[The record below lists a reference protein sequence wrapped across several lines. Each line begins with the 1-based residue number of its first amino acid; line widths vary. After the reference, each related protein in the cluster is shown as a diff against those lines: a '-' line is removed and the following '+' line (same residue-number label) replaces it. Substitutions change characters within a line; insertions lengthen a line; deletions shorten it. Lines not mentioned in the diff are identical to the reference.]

1 MNKIEEGVKSIHEAI
16 VQYVLEF
23 LKTGVFRNKT
33 PNAYMVAYSAVHRLA
48 DDENDSSKRLY
59 DYYIQTIEDY
69 MTDAYNNLKTE
80 EGERLIDAYLKE
92 NEQCKILIHWMRK
105 VFTYLDKF
113 YTKNQNLGSLCTNAM
128 KIYFNKL
135 FKPLKDQLSDA
146 LNKMIEDDR
155 DCNVVAR
162 YKIKNL
168 LRIFEEVDM
177 KNPDLNKVEDN
188 LFWTG
193 EPTNFVLNEW
203 FEKKFYER
211 TEKYASQKADREIA
225 SMSAPEYINSAL
237 KFLDEEEH
245 RKNEYINKSFH
256 DKIDKINFKHL
267 IELNAKTLAK
277 METGIRFMFINK
289 KDLEL
294 KEAFRLISKNLESLK
309 AITEEMDPFIRERGD
324 ELYNNKDLSKDP
336 VKFIPEL
343 IKLKKE
349 MDTLVEFA
357 FENHI
362 LFQDTKNKAFS
373 YFMNKEHYS
382 KQLSNFCDY
391 EMKVGMKGANESQ
404 IEEKLCNII
413 NLFKCLNNKL
423 IFQIEYAKK
432 LSDRLIQAKSIS
444 LIAEK
449 SLISKLKAEAGV
461 TYVNKMTSM
470 MQDLETSKSVMDQY
484 KSQTHRGSPNGI
496 PFNVQVLQHGAWEID
511 KSKFEKFETPLFLQ
525 KCTDDFNTFYISKH
539 KTHKLTWAQGLGNI
553 EIQFLYLKKNYQSV
567 STLVQYCSLIILE
580 KYEKLAISKIAELLG
595 LNQNLVLNEIN
606 ALLYH
611 PSFNPKKS
619 KACGLISAAD
629 AVDGQDLKPEN
640 EITVNKD
647 FMANSLK
654 INTIPVVF
662 RVSQISYNFFY

>member
-1 MNKIEEGVKSIHEAI
+1 MNRIDEGINEIHEAI
-16 VQYVLEF
+16 VRYVLEY
-23 LKTGVFRNKT
+23 LKTGIFKNKT

-59 DYYIQTIEDY
+59 DYYISVIERY
-69 MTDAYNNLKTE
+69 MEDAYNTLKNE
-80 EGERLIDAYLKE
+80 EGERLIDAYLRE
-92 NEQCKILIHWMRK
+92 NDQCKILIHWMRK

-128 KIYFNKL
+128 KTYFNKL
-135 FKPLKDQLSDA
+135 FKPMKEQLFA
-146 LNKMIEDDR
+146 AVNKMIEDDR
-155 DCNVVAR
+155 DCNVVGR

-177 KNPDLNKVEDN
+177 KNPDLNKEGDN
-188 LFWTG
+188 LFWSG
-193 EPTNFVLNEW
+193 EPQLLVLNEW
-203 FEKKFYER
+203 FDKKFLGS
-211 TEKYASQKADREIA
+211 TESYISAKALKEIA
-225 SMSAPEYINSAL
+225 SLSAPEYIKSAL
-237 KFLDEEEH
+237 KYLDEEDQ
-245 RKNEYINKSFH
+245 RKTEYIHRNFH
-256 DKIDKINFKHL
+256 DKIDKTNYKYL
-267 IELNAKTLAK
+267 IEANAKTLAK
-277 METGIRFMFINK
+277 METGIRFMFVNK
-289 KDLEL
+289 KDTEL
-294 KEAFRLISKNLESLK
+294 KEAFNLIIKYPESLK

-324 ELYNNKDLSKDP
+324 ELYNNKDLAKDP
-336 VKFIPEL
+336 VKFVPEL

-357 FENHI
+357 FDNHI

-382 KQLSNFCDY
+382 KQLSNFCDF

-404 IEEKLCNII
+404 IEEKLNNII

-432 LSDRLIQAKSIS
+432 LSDRLIQGKSIS

-470 MQDLETSKSVMDQY
+470 MQDLETSKTEMDQY
-484 KSQTHRGSPNGI
+484 RSSPTHNRGCPNGI

-511 KSKFEKFETPLFLQ
+511 KTKFEKFDIPVFLT
-525 KCTDDFNTFYISKH
+525 KCMEDFNQFYINRH
-539 KTHKLTWAQGLGNI
+539 KTHKLTWAQGLGNL
-553 EIQFLYLKKNYQSV
+553 EIQYLYLKKSYQSV
-567 STLVQYCSLIILE
+567 STLVQYSVLIVLE
-580 KYEKLAISKIAELLG
+580 KYEKMSIAKISEIIG
-595 LNQNLVLNEIN
+595 LNQNAVMNEVN

-619 KACGLISAAD
+619 KACGLISSAD
-629 AVDGQDLKPEN
+629 AADGQDLKPEN
-640 EITVNKD
+640 EISVNKD

-662 RVSQISYNFFY
+662 RVYLKKY